1 MPRLQFFLMNT
12 LYKCSEFYEVDA
24 SFKDDTLPSDWKK
37 SGRRKYLN
45 YEPDNVA
52 KNDDTDLLDACF
64 QYLFEEYRKF
74 HKDTFSGT
82 YVSEEEI
89 DEGIGNMIADMQN
102 KKNLSVI
109 VVVYDNMILYG
120 DLLVNSCNYTNS
132 VDEVTYK
139 MEQIVDEVERVLDKE
154 NRLGEVSGMIRYL
167 RPNMEWVLEREKWR
181 ANNAKLDASI
191 ESMMQ
196 LLEKNKV

>member
-1 MPRLQFFLMNT
+1 MAPLQFFLMNT
-12 LYKCSEFYEVDA
+12 LYKCSEFYEVNA
-24 SFKDDTLPSDWKK
+24 SFKDNTLPSDWKK

-45 YEPDNVA
+45 YEPSNQNGD
-52 KNDDTDLLDACF
+52 KELMLACF
-64 QYLFEEYRKF
+64 QYLFEEYKKS
-74 HKDTFSGT
+74 HKNTFTGSYT
-82 YVSEEEI
+82 TDEEVE
-89 DEGIGNMIADMQN
+89 EGVGEMILDMQD
-102 KKNLSVI
+102 KKNLYVI

-181 ANNAKLDASI
+181 ADNAKSKASI
-191 ESMMQ
+191 EFMMQ

>member
-1 MPRLQFFLMNT
+1 MNS

-24 SFKDDTLPSDWKK
+24 SLEDKNLPSDWKK
-37 SGRRKYLN
+37 AGRRKYLN

-52 KNDDTDLLDACF
+52 KNDDNALLLACLR
-64 QYLFEEYRKF
+64 YLFEEYRKF
-74 HKDTFSGT
+74 HKDTFAGS
-82 YVSEEEI
+82 YASEEEVE
-89 DEGIGNMIADMQN
+89 DGIGNMIMDMQD

-120 DLLVNSCNYTNS
+120 DLLSNSCGFSNS

-154 NRLGEVSGMIRYL
+154 KRLGNVSGVIRYL
-167 RPNMEWVLEREKWR
+167 RPNMEWVLDREKWR
-181 ANNAKLDASI
+181 ADNAKSKASI
-191 ESMMQ
+191 EFMMQ
-196 LLEKNKV
+196 LLENQKV